1 MCPNIIFFFFSLLIP
16 NEKGYIPTV
25 DVRVFME
32 PNDNDVDSVS
42 KNVSE
47 ALTAQLRE
55 FSHHPDRLDSLIS
68 TTSNE
73 STIAR
78 YLNRQASIISTTSHL
93 SDDEAI
99 GGINVPK
106 LSYLIARDCLILETI
121 IGEGEFGSVYKGFL
135 VQRGLEFETDVKKR
149 EVAIKT
155 LRDERCRS
163 NKKEF
168 LREASVMIRLKHHC
182 IVQFIGI
189 SKGETL
195 MMVQELVPLGSMLH
209 FILDHKDKINPNYE
223 LKLWASQIACGM
235 R

>member
-1 MCPNIIFFFFSLLIP
+1 M
-16 NEKGYIPTV
+16 

-32 PNDNDVDSVS
+32 SSDNDVGYVS
-42 KNVSE
+42 KNVLE
-47 ALTAQLRE
+47 ASAAQLRE
-55 FSHHPDRLDSLIS
+55 FSYHPERLDSLIS

-73 STIAR
+73 SAIAR
-78 YLNRQASIISTTSHL
+78 YLNRQASIASTASRL
-93 SDDEAI
+93 SDVEAI
-99 GGINVPK
+99 GGIDLPK
-106 LSYLIARDCLILETI
+106 LSYLIARDSLILETI

-135 VQRGLEFETDVKKR
+135 LQKGLEFETDVKRR

-155 LRDERCRS
+155 LRDEHCRS
-163 NKKEF
+163 NKQEF

-209 FILDHKDKINPNYE
+209 FILDHKDIINPNYE

-235 R
+235 CVFSK